1 MNNQLFSISTNAKTV
16 KGEKLGYLTGI
27 LYLAPA
33 LLSGYQVCSMAA
45 TANCEDACLNRA
57 GLGGVYTSIQK
68 ARIAKTRRFFEQRE
82 AFMSDIVYSVR
93 RLIKLARK
101 ARRDKRGR
109 FAKQYQVLVRLNGTS
124 DIRWENIPVTIDGVT
139 YRNLMEA
146 FPDIQWYDYTKIANR
161 KNIPS
166 NYDLTFSY
174 SGVKAYAPH
183 VAKAQKAL
191 MRIAVVFRHEKNIP
205 SSFMGLECIGGDN
218 SDVRHIEPNN
228 VVVALYAKGPAK
240 HDQSGFVVN

>member
-16 KGEKLGYLTGI
+16 KGERLGYLTGV

-33 LLSGYQVCSMAA
+33 MLSGYQVCAMAS
-45 TANCEDACLNRA
+45 TAQCEEACLNKA

-68 ARIAKTRRFFEQRE
+68 ARIAKTKRFFEERE
-82 AFMSDIVYSVR
+82 AFMLDIVYSIK
-93 RLIKLARK
+93 RLIKLSRK
-101 ARRDKRGR
+101 QRRVKGR
-109 FAKQYQVLVRLNGTS
+109 FAKAYQVLVRLNGTS
-124 DIRWENIPVTIDGVT
+124 DIRWELIPVTIDGIE

-146 FPDIQWYDYTKIANR
+146 FPELQFYDYTKISNR
-161 KNIPS
+161 KNLPD

-218 SDVRHIEPNN
+218 SDVRHIEPGN

-240 HDQSGFVVN
+240 RDMSGFVVN

>member
-1 MNNQLFSISTNAKTV
+1 MQLFSISTNAKTV
-16 KGEKLGYLTGI
+16 KGEKLGYLTGV

-33 LLSGYQVCSMAA
+33 MLSGYQVCAMAS
-45 TANCEDACLNRA
+45 TAQCEDACLNRA

-68 ARIAKTRRFFEQRE
+68 ARIAKTKRFFEQRE
-82 AFMSDIVYSVR
+82 EFMSDIVYSIR
-93 RLIKLARK
+93 RLIKLSRK
-101 ARRDKRGR
+101 QRRDKRGR
-109 FAKQYQVLVRLNGTS
+109 FAKPYQVLVRLNGTS
-124 DIRWENIPVTIDGVT
+124 DIRWELIPVTIDGIE

-146 FPDIQWYDYTKIANR
+146 FPELQFYDYTKIANR
-161 KNIPS
+161 KNLPE

-174 SGVKAYAPH
+174 SGVKAYLPQ

-205 SSFMGLECIGGDN
+205 DSFMGMECIGGDN
-218 SDVRHIEPNN
+218 SDVRHIEQQN

-240 HDQSGFVVN
+240 HDQTGFVVG